1 MTSAIVT
8 STINEAFP
16 VAGVDND
23 SQGFRTNFSTIK
35 TSLIAAASE
44 ISDLQDNVVR
54 TDQDNDLNNSI
65 IENFVAKNMQQS
77 VISGPTNAT
86 PPSINYWDVS
96 GTGSGHY
103 WTAVANGNETIVLR
117 NWPVTGSNPKY
128 YKIRIQLKSNG
139 SANVI
144 TFGSQGGIVHR
155 DDSTKFSGGG
165 GGTQTITLNASASQF
180 TIIDAWSID
189 GGTTVFLNYI
199 GQFQA

>member
-8 STINEAFP
+8 NTINEAFP
-16 VAGVDND
+16 VAGVDNN

-54 TDQDNDLNNSI
+54 TDQHNDLNNSI
-65 IENFVAKNMQQS
+65 LENFVAKNMQQS
-77 VISGPTNAT
+77 VISGPTNQ
-86 PPSINYWDVS
+86 SINYWDVS

-103 WTAVANGNETIVLR
+103 WTAVANGNETIILR

-139 SANVI
+139 SANII
-144 TFGSQGGIVHR
+144 TLGSQGGIVYR
-155 DDSTKFSGGG
+155 DDSTKFSGGS

-199 GQFQA
+199 GQFQT